1 MFDEVQTAVQAE
13 AAVNVDETGWK
24 EAGKR
29 CWLWTVVR
37 DVATLFRVTASRSAK
52 TLQERIGVNYAGS
65 VTSDRGSW
73 YMWLDDQRHQLCW
86 SHLIRNVRALGE
98 RYTGLREWAD
108 AFEGLSEV
116 MFGIWHCYRGGT
128 MTRAELAVAL
138 EPIQAMLYAL
148 LEEGSRRSDAGAG
161 LCKELLKHW
170 EAMWRFVREEGVEP
184 TNNRA
189 ERALRPA
196 VLWRKGCFGANSAGG
211 NRFVERILT
220 VAATC
225 RQQQR
230 DLLSFLTEAIE
241 AAWHGRSAPR
251 LFLSP

>member
-1 MFDEVQTAVQAE
+1 ME
-13 AAVNVDETGWK
+13 
-24 EAGKR
+24 
-29 CWLWTVVR
+29 
-37 DVATLFRVTASRSAK
+37 FRASRSAK
-52 TLQERIGVNYAGS
+52 TLQERVGVNYAGS

-170 EAMWRFVREEGVEP
+170 EAMWRFVRE
-184 TNNRA
+184 
-189 ERALRPA
+189 
-196 VLWRKGCFGANSAGG
+196 GCFGAHSAGG

-251 LFLSP
+251 LFPSP